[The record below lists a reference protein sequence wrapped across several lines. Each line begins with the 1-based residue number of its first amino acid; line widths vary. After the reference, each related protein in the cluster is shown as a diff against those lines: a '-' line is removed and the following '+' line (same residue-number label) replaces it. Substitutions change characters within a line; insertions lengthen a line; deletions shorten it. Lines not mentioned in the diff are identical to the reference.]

1 MRKKKILVCDDDDG
15 ILMMMETLLNRFN
28 YETRT
33 ELDSRN
39 VFESIKAFDPDLMII
54 DLWMPHISGD
64 EIIKKIRSAEKE
76 NELPVIVISASWDG
90 KQIAIEAGADGFLAK
105 PFNIEELIKTV
116 EKALKKADR
125 NVRLNAEDL
134 M

>member
-33 ELDSRN
+33 ELDSRH
-39 VFESIKAFDPDLMII
+39 VFESIEAFNPDLMII

-90 KQIAIEAGADGFLAK
+90 KRIAIEAGADSYLAK
-105 PFNIEELIKTV
+105 PFSIDELIKTV
-116 EKALKKADR
+116 EKVLK
-125 NVRLNAEDL
+125 NAARDVQKCE
-134 M
+134 